1 MRHPRTVELIEF
13 IEFMFEF
20 MFEFI
25 FEFIFE
31 FMFEFMFELVRD
43 RLVVSV

>member
-20 MFEFI
+20 I

-31 FMFEFMFELVRD
+31 FMFELMFELVRD